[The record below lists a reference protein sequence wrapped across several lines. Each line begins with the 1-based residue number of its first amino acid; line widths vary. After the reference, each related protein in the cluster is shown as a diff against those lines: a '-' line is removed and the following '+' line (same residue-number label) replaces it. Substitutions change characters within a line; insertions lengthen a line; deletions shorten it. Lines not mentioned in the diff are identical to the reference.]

1 MLAQQDDWSAKGQGS
16 RAGQVGWV
24 RQQVYVEH
32 RVALHS
38 TSLPLSPAVH
48 SQVSHPDRKSL
59 ESDWSSWEAAG
70 SWDQGWQEPS
80 PVEPPP
86 EGTRLASEYNWG
98 GTEPSDKGDP
108 FAALSVRPSTQV
120 VSGLSSMVWGGLQ
133 LGGDP
138 TTACISLFS
147 PGQTP
152 TPGVKTTGKAWRP
165 RAVSISDRGLGR
177 AEG

>member
-120 VSGLSSMVWGGLQ
+120 VACPAWFGVACSWEVTPLQ
-133 LGGDP
+133 P
-138 TTACISLFS
+138 AFPFS
-147 PGQTP
+147 AQ
-152 TPGVKTTGKAWRP
+152 ARP
-165 RAVSISDRGLGR
+165 RLL
-177 AEG
+177 E